1 MEQSAAPAVISP
13 DATEIRYADAFHQD
27 LSPGDIVLFLSGIH
41 PIVLRV
47 LELSGGPLRM
57 TQHARLE
64 YFINGHQCV
73 LVRIPVN
80 LLVKFQTSFQD
91 APTLIN
97 EAVLLYLRSSVIA

>member
-1 MEQSAAPAVISP
+1 
-13 DATEIRYADAFHQD
+13 
-27 LSPGDIVLFLSGIH
+27 
-41 PIVLRV
+41 
-47 LELSGGPLRM
+47 M